1 MTTTS
6 TPTIGRL
13 LARVGQE
20 LGVSAWREV
29 PQSAVDAFA
38 EVTGDHQWIHTDADR
53 AAASPFGGTIA
64 HGYFTLALAPVLL
77 EEVLPLD
84 QFAFAVNYGLNKL
97 RFPSPLPVGDRVRMR
112 VRLDDVEE
120 FDGGATL
127 TLTLAFERAGGDRP
141 VAIAQALYRIFDADG
156 ERS

>member
-6 TPTIGRL
+6 PSTIADL
-13 LARVGQE
+13 SARAGDE
-20 LGVSAWREV
+20 LGVSDWREV

-38 EVTGDHQWIHTDADR
+38 EVTGDHQWIHTDPDR

-77 EEVLPLD
+77 EEVLPLAH
-84 QFAFAVNYGLNKL
+84 FAFAVNYGLNKL

-120 FDGGATL
+120 FAGGATL
-127 TLTLAFERAGGDRP
+127 TLTLIFERAAGAKP
-141 VAIAQALYRIFDADG
+141 VAIAQTLYRVF
-156 ERS
+156 E